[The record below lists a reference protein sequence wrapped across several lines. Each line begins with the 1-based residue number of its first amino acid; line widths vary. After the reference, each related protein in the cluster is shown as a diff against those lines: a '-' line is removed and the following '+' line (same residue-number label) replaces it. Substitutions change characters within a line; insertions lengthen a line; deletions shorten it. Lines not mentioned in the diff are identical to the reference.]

1 VPAPLR
7 GEVWLV
13 NLAPTRGREQA
24 GTRPAVVVS
33 DDILNAGP
41 AEIVIVLPVTTTCR
55 DIPLHVKV
63 LPAKGGLRAVSFI
76 MCDQIRTISKD
87 RLTKRL
93 GAVGGQTLAQIED
106 RLRVLLDL

>member
-1 VPAPLR
+1 M
-7 GEVWLV
+7 
-13 NLAPTRGREQA
+13 
-24 GTRPAVVVS
+24 VVS

-63 LPAKGGLRAVSFI
+63 VPPKGGLREISFV

-93 GAVGGQTLAQIED
+93 GAVGEQTLAQIED
-106 RLRVLLDL
+106 RLRILLDL